1 MLQTL
6 LKDEDA
12 RITFHRI
19 LAYLTK
25 LSTPVDPSTFHQ
37 DSDDPDMV
45 FNEQFRGLIN
55 LGRALDVPENDVKIG
70 HWCLRDRERH
80 VKGMDQWSLYWLNL
94 KYDLSEGSNYPI
106 IAETVENGITQRMD
120 LRDIELLLS
129 VWAIGP
135 DDNRIQKAIKIWV
148 ESHFGAW
155 EIDSLKAVRR

>member
-1 MLQTL
+1 MSTILETL

-19 LAYLTK
+19 LFNLIK
-25 LSTPVDPSTFHQ
+25 LSTPVDPCDQ
-37 DSDDPDMV
+37 DSDDPDME
-45 FNEQFRGLIN
+45 FNEQFTALIN
-55 LGRALDVPENDVKIG
+55 IGRALDVQNDVKIG

-80 VKGMDQWSLYWLNL
+80 VKGMDRWSLYWLNL
-94 KYDLSEGSNYPI
+94 KHDLSEGSNYPI

-120 LRDIELLLS
+120 LRDIELLVS

-148 ESHFGAW
+148 ESHFGLW